1 MDDKKTMDELR
12 PSQRIRM
19 KLRRL
24 PSAIKKLLRE
34 YRRDARIH
42 AKEGAL
48 GLSLGLCAY
57 LLGSATLLFGTSPL
71 GMAFICASPKKII
84 WIFLGLCVSA
94 LSLPENPY
102 IYLFA
107 YATALAVRLLSRL
120 LIDIPEGSEKK
131 TRSPFTES
139 VYLRMATSAACAFIV
154 GIYLIIAGEFEYFH
168 LFGAIFS
175 IIVAPLAT
183 FVYAGCFEEKG
194 KWRELAIGALLV
206 SLTFALRGIYL
217 IGISAGAFF
226 AFFVTLYVCRQTGLW
241 KGALVGIVCGLA
253 YAPHYAPMFAIAGIT
268 VGVLWDISA
277 FGALV
282 AGGTGAMLWGFYI
295 EGVGAMS
302 RLLPAIMLAS
312 VCYMGTRKLSL
323 FPAAK
328 DLLFSGKYCSDMN
341 DAAMAI
347 EATDAAYKRMGELS
361 DAFSS
366 LSEIFY
372 NLSDRLSRPGLP
384 DLRKMCDRI
393 YDKYCPVCPNKGLC
407 WELEYASSKK
417 MLSDISEKL
426 SGIGFADES
435 DIPEY
440 MRSRCVALPGIVGEI
455 NHQFSNLCRDMRSS
469 DKTEVFAMDYA
480 SVSGLLAEVS
490 KDRKNDYAPDRE
502 LSEKLTGVLSAFGF
516 GDGGVSVYGE
526 RQKRIIARGFD
537 ISKGGVVASELKKSI
552 EKACAFPVS
561 DPIIEL
567 KDNIMTLK
575 LTSARRFSA
584 VSTMLTSSARGEEN
598 SGKCGDS
605 VSVFE
610 SADDR
615 YYALISDGMG
625 SGEEA
630 ALTSS
635 ISATFLQKMLSV
647 GNDSCAA
654 IKMLGSF
661 IKAKRGE
668 CSATVDL
675 LELDMMTGRA
685 HLIKCGAAATF
696 VKRGRELTKLSAAT
710 LPLGI
715 LDATD
720 IKRLSFDA
728 EDGDIVIMLSD
739 GVALGDD
746 DCTWLSGLLSSEW
759 DSDIP
764 AMARRIISL
773 ARKNGSGD
781 DISVVITKIKK

>member
-12 PSQRIRM
+12 ASQKIRM

-24 PSAIKKLLRE
+24 PAAIKKLMRE
-34 YRRDARIH
+34 YKRDARIH
-42 AKEGAL
+42 AKEGAA
-48 GLSLGLCAY
+48 GLALGLCSY

-94 LSLPENPY
+94 LSLTENPY
-102 IYLFA
+102 IYVFA

-120 LIDIPEGSEKK
+120 LIDTPDKSDERV
-131 TRSPFTES
+131 RSPFTES

-154 GIYLIIAGEFEYFH
+154 GIYLIITGEFEYFH

-175 IIVAPLAT
+175 IIVAPAAT
-183 FVYAGCFEEKG
+183 FVYAGCFEKKG
-194 KWRELAIGALLV
+194 NFKELAIGALLV
-206 SLTFALRGIYL
+206 SLTFSLRDIYL

-226 AFFVTLYVCRQTGLW
+226 AFFVTLYVCRQTKIW
-241 KGALVGIVCGLA
+241 KGALVGLVCGLA
-253 YAPHYAPMFAIAGIT
+253 FAPEYAPMFAIAGIT
-268 VGVLWDISA
+268 VGVLWDVSA

-328 DLLFSGKYCSDMN
+328 DLLFSGRYCSDMN

-347 EATDAAYKRMGELS
+347 EASDATYRRMGELS

-366 LSEIFY
+366 LSEVFY
-372 NLSDRLSRPGLP
+372 NLSDRLTRPGLP
-384 DLRKMCDRI
+384 DLRKMCDGV
-393 YDKYCPVCPNKGLC
+393 YDKYCPMCPNKELC

-417 MLSDISEKL
+417 MLSSISERL
-426 SGIGFADES
+426 NGVGLLGEGDF
-435 DIPEY
+435 PEH
-440 MRSRCVALPGIVGEI
+440 MHSRCVALPGIVGEI
-455 NHQFSNLCRDMRSS
+455 NHQFSNLCHDMRRD
-469 DKTEVFAMDYA
+469 DKTEVFAMDYGA
-480 SVSGLLAEVS
+480 IAGLLREVS
-490 KDRKNDYAPDRE
+490 KDRKSDYAPDRE
-502 LSEKLTGVLSAFGF
+502 LSEKLTGVLSAYGF
-516 GDGGVSVYGE
+516 GDGGVSVYGD
-526 RQKRIIARGFD
+526 RQKRIVARGFD
-537 ISKGGVVASELKKSI
+537 ISKGGVVASELKKSV
-552 EKACAFPVS
+552 ERACAFPVS
-561 DPIIEL
+561 DPVIEL

-584 VSTMLTSSARGEEN
+584 VSTTLTSSARGEEN
-598 SGKCGDS
+598 SGGCGDS

-647 GNDSCAA
+647 GNDTVAA

-661 IKAKRGE
+661 IRAKRGE

-696 VKRGRELTKLSAAT
+696 VKRGRELTRLSAAT

-715 LDATD
+715 LDAID
-720 IKRLSFDA
+720 IKKLSFDT
-728 EDGDIVIMLSD
+728 EDGDVVIMVSD

-746 DCTWLSGLLSSEW
+746 DCPWLSELLSSEW
-759 DSDIP
+759 TGDIS
-764 AMARRIISL
+764 AIARRIISL
-773 ARKNGSGD
+773 ARKNGSED